1 LSSFE
6 FIFMADCQLGA
17 YATFSGMSEADIA
30 VFAERDMRVEIV
42 PRVEGFEWDAT
53 RYADAIA
60 AANSLRPAFVV
71 MGGDMI
77 DDPGSEAQLEALLEI
92 TAALDPE
99 IPMRW
104 VPGNHDIA
112 TDTVIPTRHSI
123 DKYREVFGSDY
134 YAFDHA
140 DLRFVVLNTVVVDH
154 PENVVNEWEEQLA
167 FVEWETGRA
176 AAAGSRVVLLG
187 HHPLFI
193 HEPDEADTYWNLP
206 RERRRL
212 ILDLAHRGG
221 VRNAFAGHW
230 HRNAVGRDGDLE
242 MVTSGP
248 VGYPLGNDPS
258 GFRIVRVDPDR
269 ITHEYL
275 PLTVD

>member
-1 LSSFE
+1 
-6 FIFMADCQLGA
+6 MQLGA
-17 YATFSGMSEADIA
+17 YASVSGLDQAALEQLAARDIHVDA
-30 VFAERDMRVEIV
+30 VPEVV
-42 PRVEGFEWDAT
+42 GFEWDAD
-53 RYADAIA
+53 RYRQAIA
-60 AANSLRPAFVV
+60 MANSIRPDFVV
-71 MGGDMI
+71 IGGDMV
-77 DDPGSEAQLEALLEI
+77 DDNDSPDQLEEVLRV
-92 TAALDPE
+92 TSRLDE
-99 IPMRW
+99 AIPVFW
-104 VPGNHDIA
+104 APGNHDIA
-112 TDTVIPTRHSI
+112 HDTVVPTRHSI

-140 DLRFVVLNTVVVDH
+140 DLRFVVLNTVVIDH

-167 FVEWETGRA
+167 FLEWETGRA

-230 HRNAVGRDGDLE
+230 HRNAIGRDGDLE